1 MFQTEAEY
9 SAAALDRMIK
19 WMCFLAQKDVKLLYK
34 VAALTYLRENQGRY
48 K

>member
-1 MFQTEAEY
+1 MFQTEGEY

-19 WMCFLAQKDVKLLYK
+19 WMCFLAQKDVKLLYQI
-34 VAALTYLRENQGRY
+34 AALTYLRENLGSY